1 MNSRLQREIRQE
13 RPFAGVEEEAFLNL
27 QRTAAVL
34 MQAFGAE
41 LKPLGVTP
49 TQYNALR
56 ILRGAQPDGL
66 PCKEVGSRLVTP
78 VPDVTRLLDR
88 LESRSLISRGRAVS
102 DRRVVEV
109 RIAQA
114 GLDLRLS
121 YWWAPTFWLT
131 GHALFHIWEVLV
143 GICGPWS
150 LLEDFAGVTLPALLT
165 LSLLDYA
172 RRHTDTA

>member
-56 ILRGAQPDGL
+56 ILRGARPDGL

-88 LESRSLISRGRAVS
+88 LESRSLISRGRAVR

-114 GLDLRLS
+114 GLDLLRGS
-121 YWWAPTFWLT
+121 E
-131 GHALFHIWEVLV
+131 ALVAAWVGQEMGLLGKGDLQVLV
-143 GICGPWS
+143 R
-150 LLEDFAGVTLPALLT
+150 LLERLRG
-165 LSLLDYA
+165 
-172 RRHTDTA
+172 